1 MTADGK
7 MMRED
12 PWHDKEEEFL
22 KKIEMQCN
30 AYQAYFNKDYV
41 YYHSLSS
48 KFNIPILIV
57 SSINALTAIS
67 LNDFL
72 GQRYVSIL
80 NAVLS
85 AGTGILGSI
94 QLYMKI
100 NEKMSNALRS
110 GILMKRLAL
119 KISKEMSI
127 DRAQRG
133 TIGQQFL
140 QECFSEFNAA
150 LEQANPI
157 EKKVQNF
164 LALGQQPPREKIPSL
179 MNLAAAAV
187 ANMSPRRQSID
198 YERSFASL
206 TSYGKMSP
214 HVATRARTL
223 WGQIGIGRKG
233 DSSPRGS
240 ESPPNQ
246 SDSIPEEEFP
256 KGPVAEP

>member
-1 MTADGK
+1 MK
-7 MMRED
+7 ED
-12 PWHDKEEEFL
+12 AWHEKQEDFL
-22 KKIEMQCN
+22 NKIEHQCN
-30 AYQAYFNKDYV
+30 AYSTYFNKDYQ
-41 YYHSLSS
+41 YYHRLSS
-48 KFNIPILIV
+48 KFNIPILVV

-100 NEKMSNALRS
+100 NEKMANALRS

-127 DRAQRG
+127 DRAQRS
-133 TIGQQFL
+133 TEGQAFL

-157 EKKVQNF
+157 EKKIQNF
-164 LALGQQPPREKIPSL
+164 LALGEQPPPPRPMSF
-179 MNLAAAAV
+179 MDLAAAAV
-187 ANMSPRRQSID
+187 SNMSPK
-198 YERSFASL
+198 RSSL
-206 TSYGKMSP
+206 DEAGSTLRGRLPRLEEPRAKM
-214 HVATRARTL
+214 L
-223 WGQIGIGRKG
+223 WGLIGADRKG
-233 DSSPRGS
+233 DYFHRESGSPQDQS
-240 ESPPNQ
+240 ELDLQGVAPRVS
-246 SDSIPEEEFP
+246 
-256 KGPVAEP
+256 VAEP